1 MKKLILTT
9 LALVLLMSA
18 SASATVDCFNTK
30 GSALVPSMYTYY
42 ISNTNWRTSLLHITN
57 ITDSEVTCK
66 VTVYDGNGNDVSSYS
81 KLLKDSFG
89 AGTNGEVIA
98 TGVSTFIIP
107 AQATRVFSFHYDN
120 LNKFV
125 MGHAVIEWTSENKTL
140 RKALIAGFR
149 SRAKSGNNFEAQFPV
164 NNGQPF

>member
-1 MKKLILTT
+1 MKKLM
-9 LALVLLMSA
+9 LATVALLMLMSA
-18 SASATVDCFNTK
+18 NVLAQECFNTK

-42 ISNTNWRTSLLHITN
+42 ISNTNWRTSLLHISN
-57 ITDSEVTCK
+57 ITDSEVTCR
-66 VTVYDGNGNDVSSYS
+66 VIVYDGNGNDVSSYS

-140 RKALIAGFR
+140 RQALIAGFR